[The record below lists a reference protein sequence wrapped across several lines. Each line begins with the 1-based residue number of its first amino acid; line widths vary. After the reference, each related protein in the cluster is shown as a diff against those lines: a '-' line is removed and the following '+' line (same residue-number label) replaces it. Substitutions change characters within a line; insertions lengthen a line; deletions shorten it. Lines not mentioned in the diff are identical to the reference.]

1 MAFEPNKEN
10 FLARLEDAN
19 FDIANFIDNGE
30 ELQEI
35 FWYLDARRANE
46 ITGDI
51 LKICAQNRKAS
62 EQIITNLA
70 KLYPLS
76 RAIVLNL
83 FASAHALNYPDA
95 YFLTGFDAAK
105 KVHTEIIAIF
115 KEVGQ
120 RILRLTREAQEY
132 QRTIANLNAE
142 HDRLEKAAQELQ
154 NLRDERDRLQREVN
168 QLREDTDNKKLQARI
183 EELETEKN
191 QLEGERHRQHSE
203 IEKRE
208 KYLSDVRAELSELE
222 KHLDS
227 SEELQMLRELFK
239 KFPADAEG

>member
-19 FDIANFIDNGE
+19 FDIAKFLDNGD

-51 LKICAQNRKAS
+51 LKICTQNRKAS
-62 EQIITNLA
+62 EQILTNLA

-83 FASAHALNYPDA
+83 FAQAHALNYPDA
-95 YFLTGFDAAK
+95 YFLAGFDTAK
-105 KVHTEIIAIF
+105 RVHAEITAIF

-132 QRTIANLNAE
+132 QRTLENLHADY
-142 HDRLEKAAQELQ
+142 DRLEKSAQELQ
-154 NLRDERDRLQREVN
+154 NLRDERDRLQCEVN
-168 QLREDTDNKKLQARI
+168 QLREDTDRKKLQARI

-191 QLEGERHRQHSE
+191 QLEGERHRQQAE
-203 IEKRE
+203 FEKRE
-208 KYLSDVRAELSELE
+208 KYLNDVRAELSELE
-222 KHLDS
+222 KRLDS

-239 KFPADAEG
+239 KFPVDAEG